1 MQRFNVYVPNVFA
14 ETVEEGSPHVAA
26 RVAMCQNN
34 LQYASELTV
43 IGATESITYHVVSV
57 DQRGFMYHYRTKR
70 EYVEL
75 REQWMLEV
83 EADFEKIE
91 KGLFYDVIFSSELS
105 AFLIQPFH
113 ISYHLFFL
121 TEQEAYIAKGKL
133 EFHYGVRVASP
144 KCVWTAREEKT

>member
-14 ETVEEGSPHVAA
+14 ETIEEGSPHVAA

-43 IGATESITYHVVSV
+43 IGKGESITYHLVSV
-57 DQRGFMYHYRTKR
+57 DQRGFLYQYRTRR

-83 EADFEKIE
+83 EADFTKIE

-105 AFLIQPFH
+105 VSLIRPFH

-133 EFHYGVRVASP
+133 EFHYGLSVASP
-144 KCVWTAREEKT
+144 KCIWTAKEGKT